1 MTDCKLREHFTKFR
15 IGMSK
20 LNYYIGL
27 RLDTST
33 VCDMCD
39 LGEDETVE
47 HFLLAYTVTNT
58 VIIFVKVSL
67 KILRRLMYI

>member
-1 MTDCKLREHFTKFR
+1 MGPFKTMTDCKLREHFTIFL

-27 RLDTST
+27 RLNTST

-39 LGEDETVE
+39 LGENETVE
-47 HFLLAYTVTNT
+47 HFLFNCNKYKSFNEN
-58 VIIFVKVSL
+58 FRKVN
-67 KILRRLMYI
+67 I